1 LHDYQQDHEKRP
13 RRALH
18 HQASRVGN
26 FKINEG
32 LKMNKSEFVSEIAD
46 KTGLKK
52 KDSIAALDAVE
63 NIIKTELS
71 QGNSIVLLGIGTFS
85 TKEVAAKKGRNPATG
100 EPLDIPA
107 KTKVIFKAAKAL
119 KAVVNT

>member
-1 LHDYQQDHEKRP
+1 
-13 RRALH
+13 
-18 HQASRVGN
+18 
-26 FKINEG
+26 
-32 LKMNKSEFVSEIAD
+32 MNKSEFVSEIAD